1 MRNVVLIGF
10 MGVGKT
16 SVGEELARRLGWP
29 FYDTDALIQ
38 QRTGRTI
45 PEIFRLHGER
55 AFRAVEREVVAE
67 VSRISPAVIACGGG
81 VALDPANVAELRQR
95 GRIVLLEADL
105 PEVLDR
111 VGAARSRP
119 LLQDDPARRA
129 SDLLAERS
137 PRYRAVADLVVD
149 TTGLRVPEVAQRVL
163 ELVAEAERRTV
174 WVELAYHRY
183 PVHVGEGILPLVAP
197 EILRAGAR
205 RVALLT
211 HPHLLELYGERLC
224 MALRAW
230 GIEPHPITV
239 PPGERSKT
247 LAAARRVYGAMA
259 ALRLDRTS
267 GVLTLGGGVV
277 GDLGGFVAGTYMRGI
292 PLFHLPTTL
301 LAQVDASVGGKAAL
315 NVVARNLVG
324 VFWQPQAVVADVA
337 TLRTLTPRTLRAGLA
352 EAIKHAA
359 IADSDLFGWLE
370 AHLREVVRHRPEALT
385 ELVARNVAIKARF
398 VAADD
403 RETSGVREALN
414 FGHTVGHALEA
425 ATNYRIPHGDAVAI
439 GMVVETQVAVRLG
452 LLRPEEAHRVRALLD
467 RAGLPVRVPTVPA
480 PELVSRMMLDKKVRS
495 GRLRFALIEAIGRY
509 RTGVEVEPALVV
521 EVLRAAQ
528 EARG

>member
-16 SVGEELARRLGWP
+16 SVGQELSRRLGWP
-29 FYDTDALIQ
+29 FYDTDELIQ
-38 QRTGRTI
+38 QRTGKTI
-45 PEIFRLHGER
+45 LEIFQLHGEA
-55 AFRAVEREVVAE
+55 AFRAMEREVVAD
-67 VSRISPAVIACGGG
+67 VSRICPAVIACGGG
-81 VALDPANVAELRQR
+81 VALDPVNVAELRRR
-95 GRIVLLEADL
+95 GRIVLLEAAL

-111 VGAARSRP
+111 VGAAGSRP
-119 LLQDDPARRA
+119 LLRDDPARQA
-129 SDLLAERS
+129 SHLLAERS

-149 TTGLRVPEVAQRVL
+149 TTDLGIPEVAEQIL
-163 ELVAEAERRTV
+163 ERLLEWERRTV
-174 WVELAYHRY
+174 WVELSTHRY
-183 PVHVGEGILPLVAP
+183 PVHVGEGILPSVAQ
-197 EILRAGAR
+197 EVLRAGTR
-205 RVALLT
+205 RVSLLT

-247 LAAARRVYGAMA
+247 LTAARRVYEAMA
-259 ALRLDRTS
+259 AVRMDRMS

-292 PLFHLPTTL
+292 PLFHLPATL

-324 VFWQPQAVVADVA
+324 VFWQPQAVVADVGA
-337 TLRTLTPRTLRAGLA
+337 LRPLPSRQLRAGPA
-352 EAIKHAA
+352 EALQPAA
-359 IADSDLFGWLE
+359 IAGADPVAGPGT
-370 AHLREVVRHRPEALT
+370 HLAEVGPPSPEGRPALA
-385 ELVARNVAIKARF
+385 ARNVAIKAGV

-403 RETSGVREALN
+403 REISGVREALN
-414 FGHTVGHALEA
+414 FGHTVAHALEA

-439 GMVVETQVAVRLG
+439 GMVAEAQLAVRLG
-452 LLRPEEAHRVRALLD
+452 LLPPEEVHRLRALLG
-467 RAGLPVRVPTVPA
+467 RAGLPVRAPTVPA
-480 PELVSRMMLDKKVRS
+480 TDLVSRMMLDKKVRS
-495 GRLRFALIEAIGRY
+495 GRLRFSLIDRIGEC

-521 EVLRAAQ
+521 EVLRAMQ
-528 EARG
+528 EAGG